1 MKKHPL
7 YGLLAEFDNPDD
19 LLEAAR
25 KAREAGYRRLDAFT
39 PFPVEGLAD
48 ELGFHSTRVPL
59 IVLIGGLI
67 GCFGGFFLQYYPN
80 VMGYPLNIGGR
91 PYNSWPAFIPITF
104 ELTILCGAL
113 SAVFGMLAL
122 NGLPTP
128 YHPVFNVP
136 RFELATRNRFF
147 LVIKAQ
153 DSKFDVERTKQFVKE
168 LKAREVWEVET

>member
-1 MKKHPL
+1 MKRLPL
-7 YGLLAEFDNPDD
+7 YGLLAEFEDTET

-25 KAREAGYRRLDAFT
+25 KAHEAGYRRLDAFT

-48 ELGFHSTRVPL
+48 ALGFHSTRVPL

-80 VMGYPLNIGGR
+80 VIGYPLDIGGK
-91 PYNSWPAFIPITF
+91 PYNSWPSFIPITF
-104 ELTILCGAL
+104 ELTILCAAL

-136 RFELATRNRFF
+136 QFELASRNRFF
-147 LVIKAQ
+147 LVIKAR
-153 DSKFDVERTKQFVKE
+153 DPKFDAEKTKQFLVE
-168 LKAREVWEVET
+168 LKAREVSEVAT